1 MHKGALVAL
10 LAIALAACGARVPTS
25 GVEAGGR
32 GRYSTVAITPLLAD
46 DIRVGSAGSSEATRV
61 AAGWNTRDKAARIAA
76 ELLEPVGT
84 TVTPVDIAGLT
95 AGDARQLGEGL
106 RAANRLP
113 GGGVVL
119 ALRQN
124 AIDSRGRQYSP
135 AVDFLLTG
143 FLGLAVGAATHE
155 DRYQPSFFLVS
166 GDAFEPT
173 RCAIGFD
180 ASLIDGRSGAVFAEA
195 RGILGLEKMPDSF
208 RPTSWAATSDQDRR
222 SAETYCIAALRRGI
236 SQAVKEL
243 NLISR

>member
-1 MHKGALVAL
+1 MYKCARVAL
-10 LAIALAACGARVPTS
+10 MALAVAACAGRVPTS

-32 GRYSTVAITPLLAD
+32 GRYPTVAIAPLLAD
-46 DIRVGSAGSSEATRV
+46 DIRVGSVGDSEAMRV
-61 AAGWNTRDKAARIAA
+61 SAGWNIREKAARITA

-84 TVTPVDIAGLT
+84 IATPVDIAGL
-95 AGDARQLGEGL
+95 AVRDARQLGEGL

-113 GGGVVL
+113 GSGVVL

-135 AVDFLLTG
+135 AVDFLSTG

-155 DRYQPSFFLVS
+155 DRYQPSFFLAS

-173 RCAIGFD
+173 HCAIGFD
-180 ASLIDGRSGAVFAEA
+180 ASLIDGKSGAVFAEA
-195 RGILGLEKMPDSF
+195 RSILGLEKMPDSF
-208 RPTSWAATSDQDRR
+208 RPTSWAAMSDQDRR